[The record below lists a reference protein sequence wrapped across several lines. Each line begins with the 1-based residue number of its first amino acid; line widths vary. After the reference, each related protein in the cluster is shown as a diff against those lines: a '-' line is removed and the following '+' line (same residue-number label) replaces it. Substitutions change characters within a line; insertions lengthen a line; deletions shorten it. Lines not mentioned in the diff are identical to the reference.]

1 MADGVLSRWI
11 AVRQM
16 VTLYAEEAGY
26 ISLQTYYT
34 DRSGEQVGRFDVS
47 PTSLARW
54 APAVETEGS
63 IDLDLGTVKPI
74 EDDGYSEDAE
84 EVGPL
89 DEEDA
94 EGDAE
99 EDDAPEGG
107 DDAEEAE
114 AEADADA
121 IDPIVLLSA
130 TRAWLYSTAE
140 DNTPAGEKQ
149 RFRIRIHSLKGAKQL
164 WSSILDY
171 ESGKPKPSEPR
182 EPRKPIELTSYERKP
197 VSEEEDD
204 APQEVAFTGSPEERV
219 LSEEEIAFSE
229 LLMNSHEEDDLLDFS
244 DEIPRSATAATDNYD
259 FITTPEPE
267 VATRRTIRRK
277 RAPTVPK
284 GAPSQAIQS
293 LMHLHKSHKEFI
305 DTVMATTK
313 QLVKVQAG
321 AMEQLSGGLGDA
333 RTREND
339 LIQVIQGLRLAEA
352 ESAVEA
358 AKAQDASE
366 VRSVLGKEAI
376 SQMGLLGQVL
386 LTRKSPQTA
395 APIAPT
401 NGVPQNGVPQNGAH
415 IAAHQP
421 PPELVA
427 PPANGAHLYP
437 DVSSGALLAVGEPS
451 EQQME
456 EHEHSMVSLLGW
468 AESRPDVLEALNDPS
483 VRAYLRNSEN
493 VDQLRGLAQMMSPAS
508 EGLPPADFPVE
519 NTPADEAVETQSED
533 DSSDDAL

>member
-1 MADGVLSRWI
+1 MGDGVLSRWV

-47 PTSLARW
+47 PTSISRW
-54 APAVETEGS
+54 APEDSEGS
-63 IDLDLGTVKPI
+63 INLDLGTVTPDDEEEVEEEEADEDSDEDSDEEAEGPVETEEL
-74 EDDGYSEDAE
+74 EDDSGDSENSPEA
-84 EVGPL
+84 
-89 DEEDA
+89 EEDA
-94 EGDAE
+94 E
-99 EDDAPEGG
+99 
-107 DDAEEAE
+107 
-114 AEADADA
+114 A
-121 IDPIVLLSA
+121 IDPVALLSSA
-130 TRAWLYSTAE
+130 RAWLYSTCE
-140 DNTPAGEKQ
+140 DNTPAGETQ

-171 ESGKPKPSEPR
+171 ESGKTKPR
-182 EPRKPIELTSYERKP
+182 EPRKPVELTPYERKP
-197 VSEEEDD
+197 LSEEEED
-204 APQEVAFTGSPEERV
+204 APQEETYAGSPEERV

-244 DEIPRSATAATDNYD
+244 DDIPRSATAAPDTID
-259 FITTPEPE
+259 FLDSAEPE
-267 VATRRTIRRK
+267 VVTRKTTRRK
-277 RAPTVPK
+277 RGPTVPK

-333 RTREND
+333 RNREND

-366 VRSVLGKEAI
+366 VRSILGKEAI

-386 LTRKSPQTA
+386 LTRK
-395 APIAPT
+395 APTNGAPT
-401 NGVPQNGVPQNGAH
+401 NGVPTNGAPTNGAL
-415 IAAHQP
+415 AAAPP
-421 PPELVA
+421 PPELAEPVET
-427 PPANGAHLYP
+427 GAHLYP
-437 DVSSGALLAVGEPS
+437 DVSGGALRAVGEPS
-451 EQQME
+451 EQQIHD
-456 EHEHSMVSLLGW
+456 HEASMVSLLGW
-468 AESRPDVLEALNDPS
+468 AEARPDVLEALNDPS
-483 VRAYLRNSEN
+483 VRAYLRNAEN

-508 EGLPPADFPVE
+508 EELNPTDFPVE
-519 NTPADEAVETQSED
+519 TTPAEEIAVETESEVEPSD
-533 DSSDDAL
+533 DSL